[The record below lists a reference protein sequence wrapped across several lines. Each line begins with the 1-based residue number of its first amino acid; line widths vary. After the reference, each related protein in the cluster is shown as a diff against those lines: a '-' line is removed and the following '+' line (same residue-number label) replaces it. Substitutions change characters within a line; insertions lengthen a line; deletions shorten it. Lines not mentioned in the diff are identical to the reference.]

1 MLGVSQSL
9 KVGNRNHVKLGG
21 LVDVLLHLVGWLSD
35 GLRLSL
41 LPEGLLL
48 VLSDPLVILDLE
60 LLVQLRFK
68 LTFLPFLLE
77 LLPLSFSEVNLVH
90 VDMLLPQ
97 QLLQR
102 YVWEQFGGSLP
113 RILSRNLDFRV
124 AEAALWIW
132 VLVLSLVIQD
142 SFNSAF

>member
-9 KVGNRNHVKLGG
+9 KVRNRNHVELCG

-35 GLRLSL
+35 SLRLSL

-102 YVWEQFGGSLP
+102 YVWE
-113 RILSRNLDFRV
+113 
-124 AEAALWIW
+124 
-132 VLVLSLVIQD
+132 
-142 SFNSAF
+142 